1 MFNKYINL
9 PVNGF
14 YSTLNSTYILA
25 ALFEL
30 CNDERYNDT
39 EDVFAKELF
48 KYLKGEG
55 Q

>member
-1 MFNKYINL
+1 MFNKYVKNPIDE
-9 PVNGF
+9 F
-14 YSTLNSTYILA
+14 YSTLNSGYILNS
-25 ALFEL
+25 LFEF